1 MKYIVF
7 FGFFFLVS
15 LSACRRSDHSDR
27 QKERAVLFQRFHGK
41 YKILRATAEQPLDLN
56 FDGVAST
63 DLKDELLNLS
73 NCNLIIQLPKDRQTN
88 FFGEFWPEQVFG
100 GGNGDA
106 PPSYDPLAMVDY
118 ANQGVSRTFRFSAD
132 GKAILLDEDHAGI
145 DQQRHT
151 RPEAVTILSGDRIE
165 VVKRKRFYTTAGWR
179 EVRVVTLYER
189 YTMET

>member
-1 MKYIVF
+1 MKYLVF
-7 FGFFFLVS
+7 LGFFFVVS
-15 LSACRRSDHSDR
+15 FGACRRSDHADG

-41 YKILRATAEQPLDLN
+41 YKVLSSTAELPIDLN
-56 FDGVAST
+56 FDGIASP

-73 NCNLIIQLPKDRQTN
+73 NCNLEMRLPKNTQTN
-88 FFGEFWPEQVFG
+88 FFIEFWPEQVFM

-106 PPSYDPLAMVDY
+106 PASYDPLAMVDY
-118 ANQGVSRTFRFSAD
+118 ANQSAARTFQFSAD
-132 GKAILLDEDHAGI
+132 RKTILLKADGASI

-151 RPEAVTILSGDRIE
+151 RPVAVNILPGDKIE
-165 VVKRKRFYTTAGWR
+165 IVKHKRFYTTAGWR